1 VRYYR
6 LAAEQGL
13 AIAQNNLGYCF
24 ENGEGVAQDWVEAV
38 RYYQLAAE
46 QGDAS
51 AQFNLGYCFENGE
64 GVARDWAEAVRWP
77 SRA

>member
-1 VRYYR
+1 
-6 LAAEQGL
+6 
-13 AIAQNNLGYCF
+13 
-24 ENGEGVAQDWVEAV
+24 VARDKAEAV